1 LVWRKKAIKAHE
13 FQRRKKMPDTV
24 FIGALTH
31 AELKRLERAANRA
44 TAAKE
49 KELQRRIKIAIK
61 AAKLLVSWNELP
73 DGWKLRIRV
82 NKKNCWIW
90 PTNAKAAEYRKVYL
104 RTKGPV
110 PEGAVLRHGCD
121 NRYCVNPN
129 HLALGSPKDNVTDMT
144 NRGRHPSQKRWR

>member
-82 NKKNCWIW
+82 NKKTVGFGQRMQRRPNIERSTCGQ
-90 PTNAKAAEYRKVYL
+90 KARCP
-104 RTKGPV
+104 KG
-110 PEGAVLRHGCD
+110 
-121 NRYCVNPN
+121 RYCDTVVITGI
-129 HLALGSPKDNVTDMT
+129 ASTRT
-144 NRGRHPSQKRWR
+144 T